1 MREDIVALKK
11 DIKELKNQSFA
22 LEILGDYKKQ
32 NKRLFVIWITTFIAF
47 ILLLGYVLFLLNDI
61 SIVESSNIDI
71 QDVNSIDNSHIKIG
85 DDLWEK

>member
-85 DDLWEK
+85 DDLWGK